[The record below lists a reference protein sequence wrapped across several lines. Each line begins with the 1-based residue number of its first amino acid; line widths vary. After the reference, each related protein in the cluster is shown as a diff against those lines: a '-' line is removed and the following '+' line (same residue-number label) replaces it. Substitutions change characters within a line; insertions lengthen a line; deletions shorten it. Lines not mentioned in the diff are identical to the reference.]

1 MKLSSMIYMA
11 LLTGCIIQILRV
23 VLDRLSVKLGV
34 DVVYL
39 LAVVAAVTAS
49 IIYQRSIKAKI

>member
-23 VLDRLSVKLGV
+23 VLDRVSVRLGV

-39 LAVVAAVTAS
+39 LAVVAAVAAT
-49 IIYQRSIKAKI
+49 IIYRRSMKAKI